1 LLERVYK
8 RVSADGE
15 SENLGHGL
23 VHSHKEG
30 SGVPPET
37 ALGLASRGPM
47 TKLGCYTVLE
57 PCS

>member
-1 LLERVYK
+1 M
-8 RVSADGE
+8 
-15 SENLGHGL
+15 GL

-37 ALGLASRGPM
+37 VLGLASRGPM
-47 TKLGCYTVLE
+47 TNLRAYTVLE